1 MNTGKSDYRW
11 LVVLAT
17 AFIGVSIC
25 WGIASVLMEAMR

>member
-11 LVVLAT
+11 LVVLTT

-25 WGIASVLMEAMR
+25 WAIASVLMEVMP